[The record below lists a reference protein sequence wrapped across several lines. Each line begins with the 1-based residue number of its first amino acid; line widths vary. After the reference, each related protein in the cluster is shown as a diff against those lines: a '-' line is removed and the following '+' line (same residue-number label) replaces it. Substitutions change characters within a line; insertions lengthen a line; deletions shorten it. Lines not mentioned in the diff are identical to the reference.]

1 MKLRAKQLWV
11 MMAAMSLTG
20 VSFTSTAGEAA
31 PAGITTA
38 GNAKT
43 SSAGTI
49 TGATPTAG
57 ATVTAPAV
65 GGTGT
70 GSSAGATIPV
80 PPPGQ
85 LRVANK
91 VAAPFVGM
99 AGSQDN
105 AVALA
110 TALRTGTTAN
120 LTFLS
125 TSPAGE
131 TTPVTTVISIP
142 TKPMGWGNVSHALA
156 LAQSSLRQA
165 GIDNPTAADLQA
177 ALDGG
182 TVTTADG
189 KTVTLAGV
197 LQQRAQGMGWGQI
210 AKTYGTTMGA
220 VNHGVRASTTTV
232 ASSTSTQAATTAVQ
246 RSTVV
251 TGATHGHTAKGITTA
266 SGAAS
271 NNTGPG
277 HGSKG
282 LTTASGALASNGSHG
297 HAAKGITTATN
308 VPTGG
313 SSGVVT
319 AQGNGQGQGNALG
332 RGVVTASGNGSN
344 ATMAGRSGTSGVVTG
359 AGAAAESS
367 TTAGSSGNAAGHGKH
382 GG

>member
-20 VSFTSTAGEAA
+20 VSFTSTAGEGA

-38 GNAKT
+38 ADVKT

-49 TGATPTAG
+49 TGATPPAG
-57 ATVTAPAV
+57 SPVTAPAA
-65 GGTGT
+65 GGTSI
-70 GSSAGATIPV
+70 GSSAGATTPV
-80 PPPGQ
+80 PPAGQ
-85 LRVANK
+85 LLVANK

-110 TALRTGTTAN
+110 IALRTGTAAN
-120 LTFLS
+120 LTFIP
-125 TSPAGE
+125 TAGE
-131 TTPVTTVISIP
+131 ATPVTTVVSIP

-156 LAQSSLRQA
+156 LAQFSLRQA

-197 LQQRAQGMGWGQI
+197 LQQRSQGMGWGQI
-210 AKTYGTTMGA
+210 AKANGTTMGA
-220 VNHGVRASTTTV
+220 VNRGIKAPTTIV
-232 ASSTSTQAATTAVQ
+232 ASPTSTQTGTVAATKGA
-246 RSTVV
+246 VV
-251 TGATHGHTAKGITTA
+251 TVAMPGHGAKAITTA
-266 SGAAS
+266 SRAAFDNS
-271 NNTGPG
+271 GPG

-282 LTTASGALASNGSHG
+282 LTTASGALVNNGSNG

-308 VPTGG
+308 ATAGA
-313 SSGVVT
+313 SSGLVT
-319 AQGNGQGQGNALG
+319 ATGNGQGNVLG
-332 RGVVTASGNGSN
+332 RGVVTAAGGGSS
-344 ATMAGRSGTSGVVTG
+344 ATVGGRGGTAGLVTG
-359 AGAAAESS
+359 SGAAPNPS
-367 TTAGSSGNAAGHGKH
+367 TTNESSGNAGGHGKH
-382 GG
+382 SG